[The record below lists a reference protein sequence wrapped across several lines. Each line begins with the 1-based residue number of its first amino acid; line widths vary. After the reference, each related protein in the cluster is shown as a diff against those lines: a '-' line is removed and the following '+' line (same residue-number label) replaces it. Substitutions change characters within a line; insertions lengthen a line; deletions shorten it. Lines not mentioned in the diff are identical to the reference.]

1 MRTDCASDCRGSMGQ
16 RCGRAAKRTLPL
28 AAALCASAVSA
39 VAQLSSTSAW
49 PKQQRDL
56 ANSGYSPAAGIV
68 RSPHVRWAAAL
79 RPVTAGEQHAA
90 PVFSADNTR
99 LYVGGPQSRLSAIHV
114 ADGSI
119 AWSLQLGD
127 GTGRIL
133 SSGAVG
139 ADGAIYVGS
148 WDTQAPYDG
157 FNKIR
162 DDGDRGTLIWNFP
175 IRRMLASPTITPR
188 GLIVIGGQHVDG
200 AWCYFGL
207 VDGGASVSE
216 AWRAAR
222 LSNPAD
228 PGSTGAIGATP
239 AVSRD
244 GASIFGGSDE
254 SRTFWHLR
262 DDGGEAARLPLTQY
276 VWAAA
281 AVLID
286 DQFAVIAEGA
296 SFVPNDATEGKVYAF
311 DLSGGAAAAADS
323 LALAAGHLN
332 GGAAAVHP
340 GFGEFRRIYVP
351 ANGTGKPSAQL
362 IALDFD
368 PAGPLREPPT
378 SMFRRRWSAPIGASA
393 SAYPQAV
400 VTRDQT
406 IYVVG
411 PSSQTLYAVRDAG
424 GVARTL
430 WTLPLADI
438 SERTGW
444 SAATARGPS
453 GVIVGPDGTVYWH
466 AIDGCLY
473 AIRGRAAGDMDGDHD
488 VDSDDLAALR
498 LAVGSPKQFALLLPE
513 IPVMPT
519 GDLNGDQRVDEADI
533 ERLRQILDG

>member
-1 MRTDCASDCRGSMGQ
+1 MRMDCAAVCGTRGGQ
-16 RCGRAAKRTLPL
+16 RRGRMAKRGL
-28 AAALCASAVSA
+28 AIGVALYASVATAA
-39 VAQLSSTSAW
+39 AQLSSTSAW

-56 ANSGYSPAAGIV
+56 ANSGYSPAAGIA
-68 RSPHVRWAAAL
+68 RFPHVRWAAAL
-79 RPVTAGEQHAA
+79 RPITTGEQHAA

-99 LYVGGPQSRLSAIHV
+99 LYVGGPQSRLSAINV

-119 AWSLQLGD
+119 AWTLQLGD

-133 SSGAVG
+133 GSAAVG
-139 ADGAIYVGS
+139 ADGSIYVGS

-157 FNKIR
+157 FAKVR

-200 AWCYFGL
+200 AWCYFAL

-222 LSNPAD
+222 LANPAD

-239 AVSRD
+239 AVSGD
-244 GASIFGGSDE
+244 GRSIFGGSDE
-254 SRTFWHLR
+254 SRTFWHLH
-262 DDGGEAARLPLTQY
+262 DDGAEAARLPLTQY

-286 DQFAVIAEGA
+286 DEFAVIAEGA
-296 SFVPNDATEGKVYAF
+296 SFVPNDATEGKLYAF
-311 DLSGGAAAAADS
+311 DLSSGAAEAADS

-332 GGAAAVHP
+332 GGATAVHP
-340 GFGEFRRIYVP
+340 GFGEFRRLYVP

-368 PAGPLREPPT
+368 PAGPLRDPPT
-378 SMFRRRWSAPIGASA
+378 SMFRRRWSTLIGASA

-411 PSSQTLYAVRDAG
+411 PSSQTLYALRDAG

-430 WTLPLADI
+430 WVLALADI

-473 AIRGRAAGDMDGDHD
+473 AIRGRAAGDIDGDRD
-488 VDSDDLAALR
+488 VDGDDLAALR
-498 LAVGSPKQFALLLPE
+498 LAVENPKQFALLLPE
-513 IPVMPT
+513 IPVTPT
-519 GDLNGDQRVDEADI
+519 GDLNGDQRVDAADI
-533 ERLRQILDG
+533 ERLQQILDG